1 MTAATRTFL
10 MARAAEIISKREK
23 GFSDFRKDII
33 VNGKYNRSGI
43 MKLVHFEVKKSG
55 RSLPDALKYVWGMAI
70 SQMRT
75 DNQDCTGW
83 TKYS

>member
-10 MARAAEIISKREK
+10 MARAANILSNQEK

-33 VNGKYNRSGI
+33 VNGKYNRAGI
-43 MKLVHFEVKKSG
+43 MKMAHFELKKRG
-55 RSLPDALKYVWGMAI
+55 RSLSDALKYVWDMAI

-75 DNQDCTGW
+75 DNQDRTGW